1 MLRKKSIIAVLILLA
16 VWSALL
22 WIFSYA
28 LPDVRPLKDRRYSMT
43 LMVND
48 AAGKKITF
56 VLGPRNPRWTPLAAI
71 PAALQWGVVVAE
83 DASFYQHD
91 GFDFGALRDAL
102 WEDLRELEAV
112 RGGSTITQ
120 QLAKN
125 LYLSREKS
133 LSRKIKEA
141 IITRKLERHLSKKR
155 ILELYLNVIELS
167 PGTYGVGAASWRYFH
182 TSPSDLNFYQS
193 ILLAAIIPSPKRY
206 NPYRYPE
213 RALDRYR
220 TVVSLLYK
228 AKLITLAQ
236 YNIASSVRLDVDPQ
250 TNILYIV
257 PVR

>member
-1 MLRKKSIIAVLILLA
+1 MLHKKSIIAVMILLS

-22 WIFSYA
+22 WIFSRA
-28 LPDVRPLKDRRYSMT
+28 LPDVRPLKNRRYSMT
-43 LMVND
+43 LMVNN
-48 AAGKKITF
+48 AAGKKIPF
-56 VLGPRNPRWTPLAAI
+56 VLGPRNPRWTPLTAI
-71 PAALQWGVVVAE
+71 PAALQWSVIMAE
-83 DASFYQHD
+83 DCSFYQHN

-102 WEDLRELEAV
+102 WEDLREFEAV

-167 PGTYGVGAASWRYFH
+167 PGIYGVGAASEYYFH
-182 TSPSDLNFYQS
+182 TTPTDLNFYQS

-206 NPYRYPE
+206 NPYRYPD
-213 RALDRYR
+213 RALDRYK

-228 AKLITLAQ
+228 AKFITTEQ
-236 YNIASSVRLDVDPQ
+236 YNIASSVRFDVDPL
-250 TNILYIV
+250 TNTLHIV
-257 PVR
+257 SVR